1 MISDS
6 LLKSAVAGRDG
17 FTWWVGRVSPASVWK
32 NRNVAL
38 IQNGMMSQR
47 VKVRI
52 VGYHPFDDTITE
64 EDLPWA
70 HVMSSPVT
78 GSGQGMMGDTLC
90 LVGGETCIGFFM
102 DGEEAQQPVIMGLLH
117 RHDNTPDEIKES
129 EIDSQR
135 STHLKSHTGHDEGV
149 KSTKSP
155 KDFTLPISKVNPT
168 VTGQVIPAGTDEHK
182 LVQDLANEKVF
193 YKVNEDGTQSG
204 IVMSDFLTT
213 SEDGGGTTGGNSTSI
228 GVVSESEDAPSGT
241 QNRILTS
248 LEMEDGVVS
257 SRSKGSGSG
266 GSSSKSSSP
275 NGTAMKKGGPSKSD
289 SQSDKK
295 TDVGYQAP
303 SNCRDD
309 AVGKMSHLVQDF
321 IGFTNGLEN
330 AAGVYID
337 PVLNK
342 IVDMDAELKRT
353 ASGIASVMNMTT
365 NNIRAGLTSKI
376 ITSFEKFAAEQIKI
390 DPKNFLNGPRLK
402 KATQGV
408 AGLLFCAFKEVG
420 KSIGDF
426 VKNMLKG
433 LLGKVINAPF
443 CAAEQFVSG
452 LLSKVMNMIENVTG
466 PILSGI
472 SWLTGGIQN
481 VKKVLSNASNLAGR
495 IVNFLNSC
503 DKTPC
508 DNPRRWKASK
518 GLLGADKSGGF
529 KKALDNVDI
538 FGGIQK
544 KLGDAQKYLGGFNLA
559 KDIAGGNLS
568 NLKGAAIDSSGIT
581 GILDTVNTLTGGASS
596 KWELGGLGTIESA
609 IATSSLFGNGGSIF
623 GDCNNKTDDPQD
635 QDDIIPMPPGF
646 TYERCFPP
654 KIEVAGRGSGAILTA
669 SISKTD
675 NSIFSIDVVDGGMG
689 YDDQTSISIIDNTN
703 HGSGAVSEPVIENG
717 SITGV
722 IVLSGGSGYCGATEP
737 VGIVTAVHPV
747 NPGLGYTSGDTVSI
761 IDDEVTIEASVVV
774 TPNGSIVKVVLPDTS
789 PIPTDPTTTP
799 TDPTTPTAPT
809 ITPTD
814 PTTPTTPISPTT
826 STHQYTSTPRL
837 RINTTTGYGANFVPV
852 MKNIQLTATDSAIR
866 PLVGITSVIDCP
878 TEDHRGM

>member
-32 NRNVAL
+32 NTNVAL
-38 IQNGMMSQR
+38 LQNGMMSQR

-78 GSGQGMMGDTLC
+78 GSGQGMMGDTMC

-117 RHDNTPDEIKES
+117 RHADVTDEVSEK
-129 EIDSQR
+129 EIDSQG
-135 STHLKSHTGHDEGV
+135 STYLKSHTGHDEGV
-149 KSTKSP
+149 KPTKRS
-155 KDFTLPISKVNPT
+155 KVYTKPISKSSPT
-168 VTGQVIPAGTDEHK
+168 VQGQLADVQGEFMPSNPDFRGAGNNK
-182 LVQDLANEKVF
+182 N
-193 YKVNEDGTQSG
+193 YSP
-204 IVMSDFLTT
+204 
-213 SEDGGGTTGGNSTSI
+213 NST
-228 GVVSESEDAPSGT
+228 AQP
-241 QNRILTS
+241 
-248 LEMEDGVVS
+248 
-257 SRSKGSGSG
+257 KGD
-266 GSSSKSSSP
+266 GSSSDE
-275 NGTAMKKGGPSKSD
+275 A
-289 SQSDKK
+289 SDKK

-365 NNIRAGLTSKI
+365 NNIRAGLISKA
-376 ITSFEKFAAEQIKI
+376 ITSFETFATAQLKV
-390 DPKNFLNGPRLK
+390 DPNNLLNAPRLK
-402 KATQGV
+402 KVTKGI
-408 AGLLFCAFKEVG
+408 AGLLFCVFKKVG
-420 KSIGDF
+420 KSIGGF
-426 VKNMLKG
+426 ITNMLKG
-433 LLGKVINAPF
+433 LIGKVINAPF

-452 LLSKVMNMIENVTG
+452 LLSKVMNMIENFTG

-481 VKKVLSNASNLAGR
+481 IKNVLSNASNLAGR

-508 DNPRRWKASK
+508 DNPRKWKASK

-529 KKALDNVDI
+529 QKALDNVDI
-538 FGGIQK
+538 FGGIQS
-544 KLGDAQKYLGGFNLA
+544 KLGDAQKYLGDFNLA
-559 KDIAGGNLS
+559 KDIAGGNLE
-568 NLKGAAIDSSGIT
+568 NLQGAAIDNSSIT
-581 GILDTVNTLTGGASS
+581 GILGTVNTLTGGASS

-609 IATSSLFGNGGSIF
+609 IATSSLFGNGGNIF
-623 GDCNNKTDDPQD
+623 GECNDKTDDPQD

-654 KIEVAGRGSGAILTA
+654 KIEVAGRGSGAILVA
-669 SISKTD
+669 SVSKTD
-675 NSIFSIDVVDGGMG
+675 KSVFSIEVVYGGTG

-703 HGSGAVSEPVIENG
+703 HGSGAVAEPVIENG
-717 SITGV
+717 IITSV
-722 IVLSGGSGYCGATEP
+722 IVLSGGSGYCGAIEP
-737 VGIVTAVHPV
+737 VGIVTAIHPV
-747 NPGLGYTSGDTVSI
+747 NPGLGYTSGDTISI
-761 IDDEVTIEASVVV
+761 IDNEVTIEASVVV
-774 TPNGSIVKVVLPDTS
+774 TPNGSIVKVVLPDT
-789 PIPTDPTTTP
+789 TDIGSTTF
-799 TDPTTPTAPT
+799 DPTTPTKF
-809 ITPTD
+809 
-814 PTTPTTPISPTT
+814 PIST
-826 STHQYTSTPRL
+826 STHQYTSTPTL
-837 RINTTTGYGANFVPV
+837 RINTNTGYGANFVPV
-852 MKNIQLTATDSAIR
+852 MKDIQVTTTDSAVR

>member
-38 IQNGMMSQR
+38 LQNGMMSQR

-117 RHDNTPDEIKES
+117 RHADVSDEVSEK
-129 EIDSQR
+129 EIDSQG
-135 STHLKSHTGHDEGV
+135 STYLKSHTGHDEGV
-149 KSTKSP
+149 KSTKRP
-155 KDFTLPISKVNPT
+155 KDYTLPIGKVNPT
-168 VTGQVIPAGTDEHK
+168 VTGKVIPAGELPDNTDDVADTLK
-182 LVQDLANEKVF
+182 ITVTGYPDDLEDPDAELELNEW
-193 YKVNEDGTQSG
+193 GP
-204 IVMSDFLTT
+204 
-213 SEDGGGTTGGNSTSI
+213 GGQPSASSQNKKASPNST
-228 GVVSESEDAPSGT
+228 AH
-241 QNRILTS
+241 
-248 LEMEDGVVS
+248 
-257 SRSKGSGSG
+257 
-266 GSSSKSSSP
+266 
-275 NGTAMKKGGPSKSD
+275 KKGNGSASD
-289 SQSDKK
+289 RSGDKK
-295 TDVGYQAP
+295 GDVGYQAP

-365 NNIRAGLTSKI
+365 NNIRAGLISKA
-376 ITSFEKFAAEQIKI
+376 ITSFETFATAQLKV
-390 DPKNFLNGPRLK
+390 DPNNLLNAPRLK
-402 KATQGV
+402 KVTKGI
-408 AGLLFCAFKEVG
+408 AGLLFCVFKKVG
-420 KSIGDF
+420 KSIGGF
-426 VKNMLKG
+426 ITNMLKG
-433 LLGKVINAPF
+433 LIGKVVNAPF

-452 LLSKVMNMIENVTG
+452 LLSKVMNMIENFTG

-481 VKKVLSNASNLAGR
+481 IKNVLSNASNLAGR

-508 DNPRRWKASK
+508 DNPRKWKASK

-538 FGGIQK
+538 FGGIQS
-544 KLGDAQKYLGGFNLA
+544 KLGDAQRYLGDFNLA
-559 KDIAGGNLS
+559 KDIAGGNLA
-568 NLKGAAIDSSGIT
+568 NLQGAVIDNSSIT
-581 GILDTVNTLTGGASS
+581 GILGTVNTLTGGASS

-609 IATSSLFGNGGSIF
+609 IATSSLFGNGGNIF
-623 GDCNNKTDDPQD
+623 GECNDKTDDPQD

-654 KIEVAGRGSGAILTA
+654 KIEVAGRGSGAILVA
-669 SISKTD
+669 SVSKTD
-675 NSIFSIDVVDGGMG
+675 KSVFSIEVVYGGTG

-703 HGSGAVSEPVIENG
+703 HGSGAVAEPVIENG
-717 SITGV
+717 IITSV
-722 IVLSGGSGYCGATEP
+722 IVLSGGSGYCGAIEP

-747 NPGLGYTSGDTVSI
+747 NPGLGYTSGDTISI
-761 IDDEVTIEASVVV
+761 IDNEVTIEASVVV
-774 TPNGSIVKVVLPDTS
+774 TPNGSIVKVVLPDT
-789 PIPTDPTTTP
+789 TDVGSTTF
-799 TDPTTPTAPT
+799 DPTTPTKFPT
-809 ITPTD
+809 
-814 PTTPTTPISPTT
+814 ST

-837 RINTTTGYGANFVPV
+837 RINTNTGYGANFVPV
-852 MKNIQLTATDSAIR
+852 MKDIQVTTTDSAVR